1 VVRAIRMTKNLRE
14 MLKVMRKKKIRRK
27 RRKVKRVKNNL
38 PKKSGACI
46 R

>member
-27 RRKVKRVKNNL
+27 RRVKRVKNNL